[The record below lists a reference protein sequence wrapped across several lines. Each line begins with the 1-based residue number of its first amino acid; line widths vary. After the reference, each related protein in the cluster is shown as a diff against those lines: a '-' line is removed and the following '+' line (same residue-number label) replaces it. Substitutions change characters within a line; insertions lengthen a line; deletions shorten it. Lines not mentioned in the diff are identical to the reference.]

1 MGSLAM
7 QQSSISPVTAPAIS
21 VKLLPRHLQERT
33 RVAKVA
39 TVATSSE
46 APEGQF
52 ILYVMRK
59 VLRGHENP
67 ALDAAIEAANLTHLP
82 LLVLLLVEDRYPN
95 ATARRQT
102 FLLQGAAAAVEE
114 LRAQGLQVAVHVSR
128 AGHRQQA
135 AFSLAHRARLVVAEE
150 PFCAP
155 WLAGCRALCSKS
167 FAAPVWLV
175 DADSIVPCALVN
187 PAACHKAYKYE
198 AATKAA
204 AAVRLAAPWVDAVL
218 HARADTLT
226 HACAANAASTAV
238 PALIALP
245 FEPVLDLSAD
255 AIARLVAEM
264 DAIDH
269 AVPAVTHTLGGSVEG
284 YRRWDAFVARGGL
297 NSYAARR
304 NDSLDPSGVS
314 RMSAFLNLGMVS
326 PLRIGREVRT
336 VARNRTCAGAA
347 KFTAEFETWRG
358 LSYAFCY
365 HHTPPGAVG
374 ATVEMLPA
382 WAQATL
388 AKHARDPRSR
398 LVPLSGP

>member
-1 MGSLAM
+1 M
-7 QQSSISPVTAPAIS
+7 APAIS
-21 VKLLPRHLQERT
+21 VSLLPRHLQERT

-39 TVATSSE
+39 KAVSA

-67 ALDAAIEAANLTHLP
+67 ALDAAIEAANLTRLP

-102 FLLQGAAAAVEE
+102 FLLQGAAAAVDE

-128 AGHRQQA
+128 SGHRQQA
-135 AFSLAHRARLVVAEE
+135 ALSLAHRARLVVAEE

-155 WLAGCRALCSKS
+155 WLAGCLALCGTS

-175 DADSIVPCALVN
+175 DADSIVPCSLVN
-187 PAACHKAYKYE
+187 PAACHKAYTYE

-218 HARADTLT
+218 HGRADTQT
-226 HACAANAASTAV
+226 HASTASAANAAV
-238 PALIALP
+238 PAPIPLP
-245 FEPVLDLSAD
+245 FQAVLDLSAD
-255 AIARLVAEM
+255 AIAHLVAEM
-264 DAIDH
+264 DGFEH
-269 AVPAVTHTLGGSVEG
+269 AVPAVTHTLGGSAEG

-336 VARNRTCAGAA
+336 AARPCAGAA
-347 KFTAEFETWRG
+347 KFTNEFETWRG

-374 ATVEMLPA
+374 ATLGMLPP
-382 WAQATL
+382 WARATL
-388 AKHARDPRSR
+388 AKHASDPRPR
-398 LVPLSGP
+398 LVSLSGS